1 MRNLVLWPLARPGHD
16 RFLQTVAIV
25 AAAVG
30 QIVTAR
36 LTAWLHI
43 GQQVETRSAFASHPL
58 TPLGPAFAIW
68 IVIYAGML
76 ATAIWQAM
84 PRQKYN
90 RALDHVGWNIAA
102 IGAIN
107 ALWQIWV
114 PLYGFDWVSS
124 LLVATALTLG
134 VSALMRLRG
143 NILLARADEVMIAGP
158 LALVTGWL
166 SVAAVVNFTS
176 ELVAGGYGLDP
187 RDPAIS
193 LAFLIGLAAFGAV
206 MAWLSESLVYGVAV
220 IWGLAWVAL
229 ANIYRDH
236 EPGLATAAVIGIAA
250 VSLICLFTLSQRHA
264 GGSLQA
270 RGS

>member
-1 MRNLVLWPLARPGHD
+1 MRHLFAGPFARGGRRLQSLA
-16 RFLQTVAIV
+16 II
-25 AAAVG
+25 AAAAG
-30 QIVTAR
+30 QILTAR
-36 LTAWLHI
+36 LTAWLHLGQEI
-43 GQQVETRSAFASHPL
+43 GTRSAFASHPL

-68 IVIYAGML
+68 VVIYAGML

-84 PRQKYN
+84 PRQTYN

-134 VSALMRLRG
+134 ISALMRLRG
-143 NILLARADEVMIAGP
+143 NILLAKADDLMLHAP

-176 ELVAGGYGLDP
+176 ELVAGGHGLDP
-187 RDPAIS
+187 RDPNVS
-193 LAFLIGLAAFGAV
+193 MAFLIALAAFGAV
-206 MAWLSESLVYGVAV
+206 MAWLSESLVYSAAV

-229 ANIYRDH
+229 ANIDREH
-236 EPGLATAAVIGIAA
+236 EPALATMAVIGIAA
-250 VSLICLFTLSQRHA
+250 VALICLLTHARRHTD
-264 GGSLQA
+264 GSLQA
-270 RGS
+270 RGG